1 MHEMGIASSIL
12 EGVAKELD
20 RRPGTRAVK
29 VGVRIGEL
37 AGVDPDALSFAFE
50 ALTLETEFA
59 GLTIEIEYI
68 APRSRCRECSREFEV
83 RNYELLC
90 PACGSLSTERLSG
103 DELEFKY
110 LEIEPAESAETGL
123 AEPHLADTRDSDSK
137 TQVAE
142 SKNVQS
148 QARNGG

>member
-1 MHEMGIASSIL
+1 MHEMGIANSIL
-12 EGVAKELD
+12 SGVAKELQ

-50 ALTLETEFA
+50 ALTLDTEFA
-59 GLTIEIEYI
+59 GLAIDIEYV

-90 PACGSLSTERLSG
+90 PACGSMSTERISG
-103 DELEFKY
+103 DELEFTY
-110 LEIEPAESAETGL
+110 LEIEEPESTETAFAEPQLAGSKSAKSLAGESRTAESGI
-123 AEPHLADTRDSDSK
+123 
-137 TQVAE
+137 
-142 SKNVQS
+142 S
-148 QARNGG
+148 Q